1 MRILMIHNYYQ
12 KPGGESAVFD
22 DERAILAAEKHEV
35 ILYTRDNNE
44 LLNMGRAARYLT
56 YAQMFFSLTNY
67 LNVRRLVKR
76 THPEVALVQNV
87 YPLISPSIYYALQRL
102 GIPIVQL
109 VHQHRFVCIN
119 AQLYVNGAICEL
131 CSKGNFIHSLPRR
144 CFRND
149 LLMSAGFA
157 FTLWFHTRVG
167 TFAKLIDAFIV
178 PDLFMKSKLEGI
190 GIPCKRIYANT
201 NPYYPPQEEPNC
213 KTGNYILFVG
223 RLEPQKGL
231 STLVNAMKEVHS
243 DVKLVIMGEG
253 YLRGQIEEQIRNDKI
268 ERRIE
273 IRSPV
278 WGEEFAKVIK
288 GAKFIVVPSEWY
300 DNGVLVPYYA
310 FGHGRPVIASRI
322 HGLIEEV
329 DHEVNGLLFE
339 TGKSFSLAQ
348 AINRLYED
356 HNLWMELSKNA
367 RHKAITQL
375 NSRKHYERL
384 MEIIDQAIEQKHIS
398 TGKTYATWADFP
410 AN

>member
-1 MRILMIHNYYQ
+1 MIHNYYQ

-119 AQLYVNGAICEL
+119 AQLYVKGAICEL

-178 PDLFMKSKLEGI
+178 PDL
-190 GIPCKRIYANT
+190 
-201 NPYYPPQEEPNC
+201 
-213 KTGNYILFVG
+213 
-223 RLEPQKGL
+223 
-231 STLVNAMKEVHS
+231 
-243 DVKLVIMGEG
+243 
-253 YLRGQIEEQIRNDKI
+253 
-268 ERRIE
+268 
-273 IRSPV
+273 
-278 WGEEFAKVIK
+278 
-288 GAKFIVVPSEWY
+288 PS
-300 DNGVLVPYYA
+300 
-310 FGHGRPVIASRI
+310 
-322 HGLIEEV
+322 
-329 DHEVNGLLFE
+329 
-339 TGKSFSLAQ
+339 
-348 AINRLYED
+348 
-356 HNLWMELSKNA
+356 
-367 RHKAITQL
+367 
-375 NSRKHYERL
+375 
-384 MEIIDQAIEQKHIS
+384 
-398 TGKTYATWADFP
+398 
-410 AN
+410 